1 MPQWRARGNALK
13 QWIRWWGFGV
23 FLFIVLFWWLCIDF
37 IVKTTIET
45 VGTQAV
51 GAKVELAGAS
61 VTLLPTSL
69 TLKQLRIT
77 NPDAPMQNIVEVG
90 NISASIDSLEL
101 FGRRLVI
108 NEMDLSGLQFNTPR
122 KSSGATS
129 DRSTA
134 GSDESIFDL
143 GGVIPGMSLPDVD
156 SLIEKEKQAFLKE
169 YEDISNNLQAVE
181 TGWQQRIDGLPDD
194 AQIEE
199 YNQRWKKA
207 KKGNILQ
214 KASAIKSLKKDI
226 DKDLG
231 DIKSLKKQLAEDTKT
246 VKSELNRA
254 NNLPATQTQRILSD
268 VGLGSA
274 EGDFTSAI
282 LGDQLKPL
290 LQRSLNYLKQMS
302 GAAPQQP
309 EEPVYARGKGTWVTF
324 KEDNPVPELLI
335 KSARLDGVFSIA
347 KQDIHFTGQAQD
359 LSNQPALWHKPAGFQ
374 LKGQSADDA
383 RLVAQGVLDHRET
396 VNKDS
401 LDVSLESFPLVD
413 YAISEKADLQI
424 MINKASSDFSAKL
437 NLEGEVI
444 LADIKSGFSNL
455 ELQVNSDNPSSSTSV
470 ISDALSTLNAF
481 DMTLKVTG
489 TLNNPAMSLSSDLD
503 NILGKA
509 LKSKLNEQAAALKDE
524 LTAAISQQMSPELE
538 KLTQQGDFIGQLDR
552 QLGNK
557 QDALKQL
564 TKAM

>member
-1 MPQWRARGNALK
+1 MPQWRAKENAMK
-13 QWIRWWGFGV
+13 QWIRWWGLGV
-23 FLFIVLFWWLCIDF
+23 FLFIALFWWLCIDF

-51 GAKVELAGAS
+51 GAKVELAEAS
-61 VTLLPTSL
+61 VTLLPASL

-77 NPDAPMQNIVEVG
+77 NADAPMQNIVEVG

-143 GGVIPGMSLPDVD
+143 GGVIPGMSLPDVN
-156 SLIEKEKQAFLKE
+156 SLIEKEKQAFLME

-181 TGWQQRIDGLPDD
+181 AGWQQRIDGLPDD

-226 DKDLG
+226 DKDLS

-254 NNLPATQTQRILSD
+254 NNLPSTQTQRILSD

-290 LQRSLNYLKQMS
+290 LQQSLNYLKQMS

-335 KSARLDGVFSIA
+335 KLARLDGVFSIA

-359 LSNQPALWHKPAGFQ
+359 LSHQPALWHKPASFQ

-396 VNKDS
+396 VSKDS

-424 MINKASSDFSAKL
+424 MINKALSDFSAKL
-437 NLEGEVI
+437 DLEGEVI
-444 LADIKSGFSNL
+444 LADIKSGFSDL
-455 ELQVNSDNPSSSTSV
+455 ELQVNSDNPGSSTSV
-470 ISDALSTLNAF
+470 ISDTLSTLNAF
-481 DMTLKVTG
+481 DMALKVTG

-538 KLTQQGDFIGQLDR
+538 KLTQQGDFIGQLDK
-552 QLGNK
+552 QLGDK

>member
-1 MPQWRARGNALK
+1 MK

-23 FLFIVLFWWLCIDF
+23 FLFIALFWWLCIDF
-37 IVKTTIET
+37 IVKTAIET
-45 VGTQAV
+45 VGTEAV

-101 FGRRLVI
+101 FGRRLII

-169 YEDISNNLQAVE
+169 YEDISNHLKALE
-181 TGWQQRIDGLPDD
+181 AGWQQRIDGLPDD

-199 YNQRWKKA
+199 YKQRWEKA
-207 KKGNILQ
+207 KKGNIFE
-214 KASAIKSLKKDI
+214 KAAAMKSLKKDV
-226 DKDLG
+226 DMDLA

-254 NNLPATQTQRILSD
+254 KNLPATQTQRILSD

-302 GAAPQQP
+302 GSAPQQP

-335 KSARLDGVFSIA
+335 KFARLDGVLSIA
-347 KQDIHFTGQAQD
+347 KQDIHFTGQAED
-359 LSNQPALWHKPAGFQ
+359 LSHQPALWHKPASFQ
-374 LKGQSADDA
+374 LEGQSADDA
-383 RLVAQGVLDHRET
+383 QLVAQGILDHRET

-401 LDVSLESFPLVD
+401 LDISLESFPLVD

-424 MINKASSDFSAKL
+424 MINKALSNFSAKL

-444 LADIKSGFSNL
+444 LADIKTGFSDL
-455 ELQVNSDNPSSSTSV
+455 GLQVNSANPSSSTSV
-470 ISDALSTLNAF
+470 ISDTLSTLNAF
-481 DMTLKVTG
+481 DMALKVTG
-489 TLNNPAMSLSSDLD
+489 TLNKPAMSLSSDLD

-509 LKSKLNEQAAALKDE
+509 LKSKLKEQAAALKDK
-524 LTAAISQQMSPELE
+524 LTGAISQQMSPELE
-538 KLTQQGDFIGQLDR
+538 KLTQQGDFIGQLDK
-552 QLGNK
+552 QLGDK
-557 QDALKQL
+557 QNALKQL

>member
-13 QWIRWWGFGV
+13 QWIRWWGLGV
-23 FLFIVLFWWLCIDF
+23 FLFIALFWWLCIDL

-254 NNLPATQTQRILSD
+254 NNLPATQTQRILSN

-290 LQRSLNYLKQMS
+290 LRRSLNYLKQMS

-470 ISDALSTLNAF
+470 ISDTLSTLNAF
-481 DMTLKVTG
+481 DMALKVTG

-538 KLTQQGDFIGQLDR
+538 KLTQQGDFIDQLDR
-552 QLGNK
+552 QLGDK

>member
-1 MPQWRARGNALK
+1 MK

-156 SLIEKEKQAFLKE
+156 SLIEKEKQAFLTE

-181 TGWQQRIDGLPDD
+181 AGWQQRIDGLPDD

-226 DKDLG
+226 DKDLS

-254 NNLPATQTQRILSD
+254 NNLPATQTQRILSN

-290 LQRSLNYLKQMS
+290 LQQSLNYLKQMS

-481 DMTLKVTG
+481 DMALKVTG

-538 KLTQQGDFIGQLDR
+538 KLTQQGDFIDQLDR
-552 QLGNK
+552 QLGDK

>member
-1 MPQWRARGNALK
+1 MK

-23 FLFIVLFWWLCIDF
+23 FLFIALFWWLCIDF
-37 IVKTTIET
+37 IVKTAIET
-45 VGTQAV
+45 VGTEAV

-101 FGRRLVI
+101 FGRRLII

-169 YEDISNNLQAVE
+169 YEDISNHLKALE
-181 TGWQQRIDGLPDD
+181 AGWQQRIDGLPDD

-199 YNQRWKKA
+199 YKQRWEKA
-207 KKGNILQ
+207 KKGNIFE
-214 KASAIKSLKKDI
+214 KAAAMKSLKKDV
-226 DKDLG
+226 DMDLG

-254 NNLPATQTQRILSD
+254 KNLPATQTQRILSD

-302 GAAPQQP
+302 GSAPQQP

-335 KSARLDGVFSIA
+335 KFARLDGVLSIA
-347 KQDIHFTGQAQD
+347 KQDIHFTGQAED
-359 LSNQPALWHKPAGFQ
+359 LSHQPALWHKPASFQ
-374 LKGQSADDA
+374 LEGQSADDA
-383 RLVAQGVLDHRET
+383 QLVAQGILDHRET

-401 LDVSLESFPLVD
+401 LDISLESFPLVD

-424 MINKASSDFSAKL
+424 MINKALSNFSAKL

-444 LADIKSGFSNL
+444 LADIKTGFSDL
-455 ELQVNSDNPSSSTSV
+455 GLQVNSANPSSSTSV
-470 ISDALSTLNAF
+470 ISDTLSTLNAF
-481 DMTLKVTG
+481 DMALKVTG
-489 TLNNPAMSLSSDLD
+489 TLNKPAMSLSSDLD

-509 LKSKLNEQAAALKDE
+509 LKSKLKEQAAALKDK
-524 LTAAISQQMSPELE
+524 LTGAISQQMSPELE
-538 KLTQQGDFIGQLDR
+538 KLTQQGDFIGQLDK
-552 QLGNK
+552 QLGDK
-557 QDALKQL
+557 QNALKQL

>member
-1 MPQWRARGNALK
+1 MK

-23 FLFIVLFWWLCIDF
+23 FLFIALFWWLCIDF
-37 IVKTTIET
+37 IVKTAIET
-45 VGTQAV
+45 VGTEAV

-101 FGRRLVI
+101 FGRRLII

-169 YEDISNNLQAVE
+169 YEDISNHLKALE
-181 TGWQQRIDGLPDD
+181 AGWQQRIDGLPDD

-199 YNQRWKKA
+199 YKQRWEKA
-207 KKGNILQ
+207 KKGNIFE
-214 KASAIKSLKKDI
+214 KAAAMKSLKKDV
-226 DKDLG
+226 DMDLG

-254 NNLPATQTQRILSD
+254 KNLPATQTQRILSD

-302 GAAPQQP
+302 GSAPQQP

-335 KSARLDGVFSIA
+335 KFARLDGVLSIA
-347 KQDIHFTGQAQD
+347 KQDIHFTGQAED
-359 LSNQPALWHKPAGFQ
+359 LSHQPALWHKPASFQ
-374 LKGQSADDA
+374 LEGQSADDA
-383 RLVAQGVLDHRET
+383 QLVAQGILDHRET

-401 LDVSLESFPLVD
+401 LNISLESFPLVD

-424 MINKASSDFSAKL
+424 MINKALSNFSAKL

-444 LADIKSGFSNL
+444 LADIKTGFSDL
-455 ELQVNSDNPSSSTSV
+455 GLQVNSANPSSSTSV
-470 ISDALSTLNAF
+470 ISDTLSTLNAF
-481 DMTLKVTG
+481 DMALKVTG
-489 TLNNPAMSLSSDLD
+489 TLNKPAMSLSSDLD

-509 LKSKLNEQAAALKDE
+509 LKSKLKEQAAALKDK
-524 LTAAISQQMSPELE
+524 LTGAISQQMSPELE
-538 KLTQQGDFIGQLDR
+538 KLTQQGDFIGQLDK
-552 QLGNK
+552 QLGDK
-557 QDALKQL
+557 QNALKQL